1 VKGKGGLPSAP
12 YGPWKRDA
20 VLLMKRMFDLIGALS
35 GLVLLFPLLSFIAI
49 LVKLTSKGPMFYRGI
64 RSGLHGVPFRI
75 FKFRTMVPDA
85 ELQGGP
91 STALNDPRFTS
102 IGRLLRKYKLDE
114 LPQLINILK
123 REMSIVGPRPQVEKY
138 TKLYTGENSA
148 ILSVRPGLTD
158 YASIHFMDMDATL
171 GDEDVDR
178 KYLEEVEPYKNQLRV
193 KYVKEQ
199 SFRTD
204 MKILFRTVFKLLGS

>member
-1 VKGKGGLPSAP
+1 
-12 YGPWKRDA
+12 
-20 VLLMKRMFDLIGALS
+20 
-35 GLVLLFPLLSFIAI
+35 
-49 LVKLTSKGPMFYRGI
+49 
-64 RSGLHGVPFRI
+64 
-75 FKFRTMVPDA
+75 MVADA
-85 ELQGGP
+85 ELLGGP

-123 REMSIVGPRPQVEKY
+123 GEMSIVGPRPQVEKY
-138 TKLYTGENSA
+138 TKLYTGENTA

-171 GDEDVDR
+171 GNEDVDR

-204 MKILFRTVFKLLGS
+204 MEILIRTVFKLFGS